1 MSTQVVKD
9 CENLRSCIKRHLRS
23 AENLPTLWVKKGGV
37 SVGGTGDQLPSFPGA
52 ADKELQ
58 VIVLRSLYQAL
69 PEHFRRAKNAKDA
82 NTAAWR
88 TNIGLTEAGACCLL
102 PTCLCNTFLTLSRS
116 SPQPSAR

>member
-1 MSTQVVKD
+1 M
-9 CENLRSCIKRHLRS
+9 
-23 AENLPTLWVKKGGV
+23 